1 MDEIKV
7 VIFFYFFIFAVGR
20 GYKGR
25 VLLIVRYRKNL
36 GWSWNL
42 VKFVVDDDIV
52 KFRSYVFF
60 GYFESFKF

>member
-1 MDEIKV
+1 MDETKV
-7 VIFFYFFIFAVGR
+7 VTFFYFFIFAVGR

-42 VKFVVDDDIV
+42 VKFAADDDTV
-52 KFRSYVFF
+52 KSRSYVPF
-60 GYFESFKF
+60 GYSESLKS